1 MRLEIAKTAG
11 FCFGVRNAIRIAVE
25 KAEEKQAKGIEG
37 GIYTYGPLIHNAQAI
52 ADLESKGI
60 VSVDSM
66 DRFPIGTSVVIR
78 AHGIS
83 EREEH
88 ILKALDLELLDATCP
103 FVKKIHRI
111 VAASEKRVM
120 IFGDKDHPEVR
131 GIRGWCQSEPVIF
144 KDQKE
149 LHEALEQ
156 GWREPVLVVAQ
167 TTFDRYRFEEMVGIL
182 QEAGIDAEIR
192 ETICEATMQ
201 HQMEAVEIAGRSD
214 LMVVIGGKHSSNTKK
229 LAALCE
235 SHCAHTIFAET
246 KEDILPEIREWF
258 SGKDVCIGVTAGA
271 STPDYVIEE
280 AAKKLQ
286 TIFE

>member
-11 FCFGVRNAIRIAVE
+11 FCFGVRNAIKIAIE
-25 KAEEKQAKGIEG
+25 KAEEKQAIHSGEKT
-37 GIYTYGPLIHNAQAI
+37 YTYGPLIHNAQAI

-60 VSVDSM
+60 VSVDSIEE
-66 DRFPIGTSVVIR
+66 FPEGASVVIR

-83 EREEH
+83 RKEEAL
-88 ILKALDLELLDATCP
+88 LKSLPLELLDATCP

-111 VAASEKRVM
+111 VAASQKRVM
-120 IFGDKDHPEVR
+120 IFGDKDHPEVK

-144 KDQKE
+144 KDQAE
-149 LHEALEQ
+149 LKNALEE
-156 GWREPVLVVAQ
+156 GWNEPVLVVAQ
-167 TTFDRYRFEEMVGIL
+167 TTFDRYRFEEMVGL
-182 QEAGIDAEIR
+182 LKENGVDAEIR

-201 HQMEAVEIAGRSD
+201 HQMEAVEIAQRSD
-214 LMVVIGGKHSSNTKK
+214 LMVVIGGKHSSNTRK

-258 SGKDVCIGVTAGA
+258 SKRDVRIGVTAGA

-286 TIFE
+286 DIFN